1 MLYEKQ
7 IVTDLVPIDICDSTL
22 IKLKHDVEKL
32 IEEYGEGAWITID
45 IDGEPHIEYD
55 RLEYDS
61 EFERRILLERTRKK
75 FRKKQYEDLK
85 REFEKEENNE

>member
-45 IDGEPHIEYD
+45 VDGDSYVEYN
-55 RLEYDS
+55 RLETDS
-61 EFERRILLERTRKK
+61 EFDKRIKKEEERKK

-85 REFEKEENNE
+85 KEFEKENNYE